1 MRKVIDYKVVGDDWQ
16 ASLARKVR
24 EAIAE
29 GWQPIGGIGVRN
41 ERYDSEW
48 VQAMVKM
55 RKRNE

>member
-1 MRKVIDYKVVGDDWQ
+1 MRK
-16 ASLARKVR
+16 RKVR

-48 VQAMVKM
+48 VQAMVKYEESD
-55 RKRNE
+55 NSAENVFA